1 MTKKKEAAAAAI
13 PETHRKSTGKANQK
27 QMVYDSFFE
36 DPKPCSRWS
45 GTRMWC
51 APNICRYVGMMRED
65 GDIRIVRKGHC
76 PVSGWIAGFYTTN
89 PRFMPD
95 KDQLRIDFKGYDKK
109 KE

>member
-36 DPKPCSRWS
+36 RPKTMFEVERD
-45 GTRMWC
+45 THVVR
-51 APNICRYVGMMRED
+51 PNVCRYVGMMRED

-76 PVSGWIAGFYTTN
+76 PVSGWIAGFYTTH

-95 KDQLRIDFKGYDKK
+95 KDQLRIDFKEYDRERK
-109 KE
+109 

>member
-13 PETHRKSTGKANQK
+13 LETHRKSTGKANQK

-36 DPKPCSRWS
+36 RPKTMFEVERD
-45 GTRMWC
+45 THVVR
-51 APNICRYVGMMRED
+51 PNICRYVGMMRED